1 MKRMGGL
8 ALVYHRG
15 GRGRITFG
23 WRLFILG
30 TAWVIGFSAAAQP
43 VITENPQ
50 STTVPPG
57 TLVAISVAAN
67 GTAPLEYR
75 WQLNGRELLF
85 RGPTLRFVA
94 GSLRQGIYRA
104 VVRDASG
111 EQSVSS
117 PAELKIRR
125 LPKIVIQPRST
136 SVREYGTAVFQTKLN
151 NSGPYTTMVWHN
163 DNPLEGSHEIPDGLG
178 FDVRSPRLAIPNCLN
193 ADNYN
198 GLYWLAVTNEAGGTV
213 SRKVRLTVIPALAQ

>member
-1 MKRMGGL
+1 MKTGPEATGSNRVSSFFGFFLAAAL
-8 ALVYHRG
+8 ALE
-15 GRGRITFG
+15 
-23 WRLFILG
+23 L
-30 TAWVIGFSAAAQP
+30 AAQAQP

-50 STTVPPG
+50 SATVAPG

-67 GTAPLEYR
+67 GATPLEYR
-75 WQLNGRELLF
+75 WQLNDRELLF

-94 GSLRQGIYRA
+94 GSLRQGTYRA
-104 VVRDASG
+104 IVRDASG
-111 EQSVSS
+111 QQSVSA
-117 PAELKIRR
+117 PAELKVRR
-125 LPKIVIQPRST
+125 LPRIVIQPRST
-136 SVREYGTAVFQTKLN
+136 SVREYATAVFQVKLN
-151 NSGPYTTMVWHN
+151 NSGPNTTIVWHN